1 MQDLIARIVA
11 ELGVDEGLAQ
21 KAVGA
26 VLSVLKR
33 HAEQSDMS
41 ALLAAMPGAQD
52 LLAGFEAAE
61 GGSGSGSRSGGGG
74 LLGSLAGTL
83 GGSLGGALGGSLST
97 LLKSGLDQDELK
109 QLLPMLHD
117 YAKEQAGDELVG
129 RVVAAV
135 PGLERLG

>member
-1 MQDLIARIVA
+1 MQDLIAKIVA
-11 ELGVDEGLAQ
+11 QLGIDEGLAQ
-21 KAVGA
+21 NAVGA
-26 VLSVLKR
+26 VLSVLKQ

-52 LLAGFEAAE
+52 LLAGFEAEE
-61 GGSGSGSRSGGGG
+61 GGSGGGGG
-74 LLGSLAGTL
+74 LLGGLAGAL
-83 GGSLGGALGGSLST
+83 GGSMGGALGGSLGT

-109 QLLPMLHD
+109 QLVPMLHD

-135 PGLERLG
+135 PGLDRLG